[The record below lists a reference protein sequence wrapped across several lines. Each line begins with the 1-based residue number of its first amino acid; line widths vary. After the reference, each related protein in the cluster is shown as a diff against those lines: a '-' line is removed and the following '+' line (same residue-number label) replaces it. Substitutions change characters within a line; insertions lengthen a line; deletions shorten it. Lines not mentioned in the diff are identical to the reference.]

1 MKSEDFN
8 LKSIREKFRANGV
21 FYTPPEQAEML
32 KQYAPDNLTDVYDP
46 TCGRGGL
53 LQVYG
58 DDVIKYGQDIDAEAV
73 EDCKK
78 LWPDGNFIT
87 GDVLSQPAFTDKR
100 FKFIVANPP
109 FSVSYN
115 EPTQIEMAGD
125 FRWRDM
131 PCAAP
136 KSKADWMFIQHC
148 LSMLTDDGVLALI
161 ESPGV
166 LYRGNREAKIRKWV
180 VEQNLIDR
188 IETIPAK
195 TFVDTNIQTVLIVF
209 RKGRNKEDK
218 IKVVDNEHKIDGEVT
233 FEKLKKHSNDAI
245 TPNQLFPTEI
255 EIPKEQ
261 LDPMYGKNLNDQ
273 IENNAID
280 QVIHTLEYAKM
291 IRTIDPQIISYNNS
305 LETFVDKLQTAI
317 KDWSEKNGND
327 NTRNR
332 GGIQQ

>member
-1 MKSEDFN
+1 MATSSENYN
-8 LKSIREKFRANGV
+8 LKSIRARFRENGV
-21 FYTPPEQAEML
+21 FYTPLEQAVML
-32 KQYAPDNLTDVYDP
+32 KQFAPDNYAEVYDP

-58 DDVIKYGQDIDAEAV
+58 DEIVKYGQDIDAEAV

-78 LWPDGNFIT
+78 IWPNGNFVV
-87 GDVLSQPAFTDKR
+87 GDVLSEPAFTDKR

-115 EPTQIEMAGD
+115 EPTQIEMTSD

-148 LSMLTDDGVLALI
+148 LSMLTGDGVLALI

-180 VEQNLIDR
+180 IEQNLIER

-209 RKGRNKEDK
+209 RKGRNKEDR
-218 IKVVDNEHKIDGEVT
+218 IKVVDKEHKIDREIT
-233 FEKLKKHSNDAI
+233 FEKLKKYSDDAI
-245 TPNQLFPTEI
+245 TPTQLFPPEI

-261 LDPMYGKNLNDQ
+261 LDPMYGKKLNDQ
-273 IENNAID
+273 IENDAIT
-280 QVIHTLEYAKM
+280 QVINTLEYAKL
-291 IRTIDPQIISYNNS
+291 IRTIDPRIVSDNNS

-317 KDWSEKNGND
+317 TDWSEKW
-327 NTRNR
+327 
-332 GGIQQ
+332 Q